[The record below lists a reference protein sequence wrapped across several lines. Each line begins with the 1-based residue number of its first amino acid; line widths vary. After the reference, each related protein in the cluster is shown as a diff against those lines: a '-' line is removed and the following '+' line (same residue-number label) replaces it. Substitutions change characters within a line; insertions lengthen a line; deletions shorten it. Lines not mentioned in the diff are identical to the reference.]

1 MEKIS
6 EKSHKNSWDKK
17 SESYAKFSGE
27 LGDFGKR
34 VFEILRG
41 WGVSFAGK
49 SVLDVGAGTGVYSL
63 YLASLGAKVTAI
75 DSSEGMLRELRR
87 SAQEFGIS
95 LQNVLNLSFAE
106 FCERARVG
114 GFERQD
120 PANGLEQNLKI
131 LPHHCGSNSKIL
143 QNYDDQ
149 RISQGL
155 KIQNF
160 KPTPQGESSATSDL
174 DFAPWE
180 DDDLKYGS
188 TTYASENYVARSAG
202 KNALN
207 STLNSVPLFDIAF
220 LTMSPALKSTED
232 FEAFLALG
240 ERKIYLNWVS
250 ERNSSML
257 APLFERF
264 GAGHKRLAT
273 AAEKFEALLGAR
285 DIKFKSEI
293 LTERRKQKRSLQEAV
308 QNAAW
313 HLHMDGAEASEREIE
328 ELLKK
333 RAKGGMISDEIEASF
348 KLFYI

>member
-1 MEKIS
+1 MEKIG
-6 EKSHKNSWDKK
+6 EKSDENSWDKK

-27 LGDFGKR
+27 PGDFGKR

-87 SAQEFGIS
+87 SAEEFGIS

-106 FCERARVG
+106 FCERLSRN
-114 GFERQD
+114 GFAD
-120 PANGLEQNLKI
+120 A
-131 LPHHCGSNSKIL
+131 
-143 QNYDDQ
+143 
-149 RISQGL
+149 
-155 KIQNF
+155 
-160 KPTPQGESSATSDL
+160 
-174 DFAPWE
+174 
-180 DDDLKYGS
+180 
-188 TTYASENYVARSAG
+188 AG
-202 KNALN
+202 KNFKIYPRSKSKISNSQAQEARALN
-207 STLNSVPLFDIAF
+207 LKDAASKTRESENFKIPALFDIAF
-220 LTMSPALKSTED
+220 LTMSPALKSTKD

-240 ERKIYLNWVS
+240 ERKIYLNWAS

-264 GAGHKRLAT
+264 GAGAKRLAT
-273 AAEKFEALLGAR
+273 AAEKFEALLEAR

-293 LTERRKQKRSLQEAV
+293 LTERREQKRSLQEAV

>member
-1 MEKIS
+1 MKKIG
-6 EKSHKNSWDKK
+6 EKSDENSWDKK

-27 LGDFGKR
+27 PGDFGKR

-95 LQNVLNLSFAE
+95 LQNVLNLSFTE
-106 FCERARVG
+106 FCERLSRDGFADAAGENFKIYPRSQSEISNAQAQEARALNLKDAASKSR
-114 GFERQD
+114 ES
-120 PANGLEQNLKI
+120 ENLKI
-131 LPHHCGSNSKIL
+131 P
-143 QNYDDQ
+143 
-149 RISQGL
+149 
-155 KIQNF
+155 
-160 KPTPQGESSATSDL
+160 A
-174 DFAPWE
+174 
-180 DDDLKYGS
+180 
-188 TTYASENYVARSAG
+188 V
-202 KNALN
+202 
-207 STLNSVPLFDIAF
+207 FDIAF

-240 ERKIYLNWVS
+240 ERKIYLNWAS

-264 GAGHKRLAT
+264 GTGAKRLAT

-293 LTERRKQKRSLQEAV
+293 LTERREQKRSLQEAV

-328 ELLKK
+328 EILKK
-333 RAKGGMISDEIEASF
+333 RAKGGVISDEIEASF

>member
-1 MEKIS
+1 MEKIG
-6 EKSHKNSWDKK
+6 EKSDENSWDKK

-87 SAQEFGIS
+87 SAQEFGIP

-106 FCERARVG
+106 FCERLSRDSFADAAG
-114 GFERQD
+114 E
-120 PANGLEQNLKI
+120 
-131 LPHHCGSNSKIL
+131 
-143 QNYDDQ
+143 
-149 RISQGL
+149 
-155 KIQNF
+155 NF
-160 KPTPQGESSATSDL
+160 KIYPRSQSEISNLQAQEAQVLNFKDAASKTRES
-174 DFAPWE
+174 
-180 DDDLKYGS
+180 
-188 TTYASENYVARSAG
+188 
-202 KNALN
+202 KNFKIPA
-207 STLNSVPLFDIAF
+207 VFDIAF

-240 ERKIYLNWVS
+240 ERKIYLNWAS

-264 GAGHKRLAT
+264 GTGHKRLAT

-293 LTERRKQKRSLQEAV
+293 LTERREQKRSLQEAV

-333 RAKGGMISDEIEASF
+333 WAKGGVISDEIEASF

>member
-1 MEKIS
+1 MKKIG
-6 EKSHKNSWDKK
+6 EKSDENSWDKK

-27 LGDFGKR
+27 PGSFGKR

-87 SAQEFGIS
+87 SEQEFGIP

-106 FCERARVG
+106 FCERLSRD
-114 GFERQD
+114 GFRD
-120 PANGLEQNLKI
+120 
-131 LPHHCGSNSKIL
+131 
-143 QNYDDQ
+143 
-149 RISQGL
+149 
-155 KIQNF
+155 
-160 KPTPQGESSATSDL
+160 T
-174 DFAPWE
+174 
-180 DDDLKYGS
+180 
-188 TTYASENYVARSAG
+188 AG
-202 KNALN
+202 KNFKIYPRSQSEISNAQAQEARALN
-207 STLNSVPLFDIAF
+207 LKDAVSENRESENFKIPAVFDIVF
-220 LTMSPALKSTED
+220 LTMSPALTSTED

-240 ERKIYLNWVS
+240 ERKIYLNWAS

-264 GAGHKRLAT
+264 GADHKRLAT

-285 DIKFKSEI
+285 DIKFKSKI
-293 LTERRKQKRSLQEAV
+293 LTERREQKRSLQEAV

-328 ELLKK
+328 EILKK

>member
-1 MEKIS
+1 MEKIG
-6 EKSHKNSWDKK
+6 EKSDENSWDKK

-27 LGDFGKR
+27 PGDFGKR

-41 WGVSFAGK
+41 WGVNFAGK

-106 FCERARVG
+106 FCERLSRDSFANAAGENFKIYPRSQSKISNTQAQEARALNLKDAAG
-114 GFERQD
+114 KNRGSE
-120 PANGLEQNLKI
+120 NLKI
-131 LPHHCGSNSKIL
+131 
-143 QNYDDQ
+143 
-149 RISQGL
+149 R
-155 KIQNF
+155 
-160 KPTPQGESSATSDL
+160 A
-174 DFAPWE
+174 
-180 DDDLKYGS
+180 
-188 TTYASENYVARSAG
+188 V
-202 KNALN
+202 
-207 STLNSVPLFDIAF
+207 FDIAF

-240 ERKIYLNWVS
+240 ERKIYLNWAS

-264 GAGHKRLAT
+264 GTGHKRLAT
-273 AAEKFEALLGAR
+273 AAEKLEALLGAR

-293 LTERRKQKRSLQEAV
+293 LTERREQKRSLQEAV

>member
-1 MEKIS
+1 MEKIG
-6 EKSHKNSWDKK
+6 EKSDENSWDKK

-27 LGDFGKR
+27 PGGFGKR

-87 SAQEFGIS
+87 SAQEFGIA

-106 FCERARVG
+106 FCERLSRD
-114 GFERQD
+114 GFAGAAGE
-120 PANGLEQNLKI
+120 
-131 LPHHCGSNSKIL
+131 
-143 QNYDDQ
+143 
-149 RISQGL
+149 
-155 KIQNF
+155 NF
-160 KPTPQGESSATSDL
+160 KIYPRSQSEISNAKAQEAQVLNFKDAASKTRG
-174 DFAPWE
+174 
-180 DDDLKYGS
+180 
-188 TTYASENYVARSAG
+188 SENFKIPAV
-202 KNALN
+202 
-207 STLNSVPLFDIAF
+207 FDIAF

-232 FEAFLALG
+232 FETFLALG
-240 ERKIYLNWVS
+240 ERKIYLNWAS

-257 APLFERF
+257 VPLFERF
-264 GAGHKRLAT
+264 GTGHKRLAT

-293 LTERRKQKRSLQEAV
+293 LTEKREQKRSLQEAV

-328 ELLKK
+328 EILKK
-333 RAKGGMISDEIEASF
+333 RAKGGMINDEIEASF

>member
-1 MEKIS
+1 VEKIG
-6 EKSHKNSWDKK
+6 EKSDENSWDKK

-87 SAQEFGIS
+87 SAEEFGIR

-106 FCERARVG
+106 FCERLSRDSFADAAGENFKIYPRSQSEISNSQAQEAR
-114 GFERQD
+114 
-120 PANGLEQNLKI
+120 ALNLKDAA
-131 LPHHCGSNSKIL
+131 SK
-143 QNYDDQ
+143 N
-149 RISQGL
+149 RGGE
-155 KIQNF
+155 NF
-160 KPTPQGESSATSDL
+160 KIPA
-174 DFAPWE
+174 
-180 DDDLKYGS
+180 
-188 TTYASENYVARSAG
+188 V
-202 KNALN
+202 
-207 STLNSVPLFDIAF
+207 FDIAF

-240 ERKIYLNWVS
+240 ERKIYLNWAS

-264 GAGHKRLAT
+264 GTGHKRLAT

-285 DIKFKSEI
+285 DIKFKSAI
-293 LTERRKQKRSLQEAV
+293 LTERREQKRSLQEAV

-328 ELLKK
+328 EILKK
-333 RAKGGMISDEIEASF
+333 WAKGGMISDEIEASF

>member
-1 MEKIS
+1 MEKIG
-6 EKSHKNSWDKK
+6 EKSDENSWDKK

-27 LGDFGKR
+27 LGVFGKR

-87 SAQEFGIS
+87 SAQEFGIA

-106 FCERARVG
+106 FCERLSRDGFANAADENFKIYPRSKSKISNAQAQEAR
-114 GFERQD
+114 
-120 PANGLEQNLKI
+120 ALNLKDAV
-131 LPHHCGSNSKIL
+131 SKS
-143 QNYDDQ
+143 
-149 RISQGL
+149 RESE
-155 KIQNF
+155 NF
-160 KPTPQGESSATSDL
+160 KIPA
-174 DFAPWE
+174 
-180 DDDLKYGS
+180 
-188 TTYASENYVARSAG
+188 V
-202 KNALN
+202 
-207 STLNSVPLFDIAF
+207 FDIAF
-220 LTMSPALKSTED
+220 LTMSPALKSTKD

-240 ERKIYLNWVS
+240 ERKIYLNWAS

-257 APLFERF
+257 APLLERF
-264 GAGHKRLAT
+264 GAGYKRLAT

-293 LTERRKQKRSLQEAV
+293 LTEKREQKRSLQEAV

-333 RAKGGMISDEIEASF
+333 RVKGGMISDEIEASF

>member
-1 MEKIS
+1 MEKIG

-27 LGDFGKR
+27 LGAFGKR

-87 SAQEFGIS
+87 SAQEFGIP

-106 FCERARVG
+106 FCERLSCDDFADAAGENFKIYPRLQS
-114 GFERQD
+114 EISNAQ
-120 PANGLEQNLKI
+120 AQEAQALNLKDAM
-131 LPHHCGSNSKIL
+131 SK
-143 QNYDDQ
+143 N
-149 RISQGL
+149 RESE
-155 KIQNF
+155 NF
-160 KPTPQGESSATSDL
+160 KIPA
-174 DFAPWE
+174 A
-180 DDDLKYGS
+180 
-188 TTYASENYVARSAG
+188 
-202 KNALN
+202 
-207 STLNSVPLFDIAF
+207 FDIAF

-240 ERKIYLNWVS
+240 ERKIYLNWAS

-264 GAGHKRLAT
+264 GTGHKRLTT

-293 LTERRKQKRSLQEAV
+293 LTEKREQKRSLQEAV

-333 RAKGGMISDEIEASF
+333 RAKGGMVSDEIEASF

>member
-1 MEKIS
+1 MEKIG

-27 LGDFGKR
+27 PGSFGKR

-41 WGVSFAGK
+41 WDVSFAGK
-49 SVLDVGAGTGVYSL
+49 SVLDVGAGTGIYSL

-87 SAQEFGIS
+87 SAEEFGIP

-106 FCERARVG
+106 FCERLSRD
-114 GFERQD
+114 GFADAAGENFKIYPRSQSEISNVQSQE
-120 PANGLEQNLKI
+120 AQALNLKDAA
-131 LPHHCGSNSKIL
+131 GNNSE
-143 QNYDDQ
+143 
-149 RISQGL
+149 SE
-155 KIQNF
+155 NF
-160 KPTPQGESSATSDL
+160 KIPAI
-174 DFAPWE
+174 
-180 DDDLKYGS
+180 
-188 TTYASENYVARSAG
+188 
-202 KNALN
+202 
-207 STLNSVPLFDIAF
+207 FDIAF

-240 ERKIYLNWVS
+240 ERKIYLNWAS

-264 GAGHKRLAT
+264 GTGHKRLAT

-293 LTERRKQKRSLQEAV
+293 LTEKREQKRSLQEAV

-333 RAKGGMISDEIEASF
+333 RVRGGMISDEIEASF

>member
-6 EKSHKNSWDKK
+6 EKSDENSWDKK

-27 LGDFGKR
+27 LGGFGRR

-41 WGVSFAGK
+41 WGASFAGK

-87 SAQEFGIS
+87 SAGEFGIS

-106 FCERARVG
+106 FCERLSRDGFAGAAGENFKIYPRSQSEISNSQAQEAR
-114 GFERQD
+114 
-120 PANGLEQNLKI
+120 ALNLKDAASKNR
-131 LPHHCGSNSKIL
+131 GSE
-143 QNYDDQ
+143 
-149 RISQGL
+149 
-155 KIQNF
+155 NF
-160 KPTPQGESSATSDL
+160 KIPA
-174 DFAPWE
+174 
-180 DDDLKYGS
+180 
-188 TTYASENYVARSAG
+188 V
-202 KNALN
+202 
-207 STLNSVPLFDIAF
+207 FDIAF

-240 ERKIYLNWVS
+240 ERKIYLNWAS

-264 GAGHKRLAT
+264 GAGAKRLAT

-285 DIKFKSEI
+285 NIKFKSEI
-293 LTERRKQKRSLQEAV
+293 LTERREQKRSLQEAV

-328 ELLKK
+328 EILKK

>member
-1 MEKIS
+1 MEKIG

-34 VFEILRG
+34 VFEILRS

-87 SAQEFGIS
+87 SAQEFGIP

-106 FCERARVG
+106 FCERLSCDDFADAAGENFKIYPRLQS
-114 GFERQD
+114 EISNAQ
-120 PANGLEQNLKI
+120 AQEAQALNLKDAM
-131 LPHHCGSNSKIL
+131 SK
-143 QNYDDQ
+143 N
-149 RISQGL
+149 RESE
-155 KIQNF
+155 NF
-160 KPTPQGESSATSDL
+160 KIPA
-174 DFAPWE
+174 A
-180 DDDLKYGS
+180 
-188 TTYASENYVARSAG
+188 
-202 KNALN
+202 
-207 STLNSVPLFDIAF
+207 FDIAF

-240 ERKIYLNWVS
+240 ERKIYLNWAS

-264 GAGHKRLAT
+264 GTGHKRLTT

-293 LTERRKQKRSLQEAV
+293 LTERREQKRSLQEAV

>member
-1 MEKIS
+1 MEKIG
-6 EKSHKNSWDKK
+6 EKSDENSWDKK

-87 SAQEFGIS
+87 SAQEFGIR

-106 FCERARVG
+106 FCERLSRD
-114 GFERQD
+114 GFIDSTGE
-120 PANGLEQNLKI
+120 NFKI
-131 LPHHCGSNSKIL
+131 YPRSQSEISNSQAQEAQAL
-143 QNYDDQ
+143 
-149 RISQGL
+149 
-155 KIQNF
+155 NF
-160 KPTPQGESSATSDL
+160 K
-174 DFAPWE
+174 
-180 DDDLKYGS
+180 Y
-188 TTYASENYVARSAG
+188 SAG
-202 KNALN
+202 KNRESENFKIPA
-207 STLNSVPLFDIAF
+207 VFDIAF
-220 LTMSPALKSTED
+220 LTMSPALKNERD

-240 ERKIYLNWVS
+240 ERKIYLNWAS

-257 APLFERF
+257 APLFEHF
-264 GAGHKRLAT
+264 GTGAKRLAT

-293 LTERRKQKRSLQEAV
+293 LTEKREQKRSLQEAV

-313 HLHMDGAEASEREIE
+313 HLHMDGAKASEREIE
-328 ELLKK
+328 EILKK

>member
-1 MEKIS
+1 MKKIG
-6 EKSHKNSWDKK
+6 EKSDENSWDKK

-49 SVLDVGAGTGVYSL
+49 SMLDVGAGTGVYSL

-87 SAQEFGIS
+87 SAEEFGIS

-106 FCERARVG
+106 FCERLSRD
-114 GFERQD
+114 GF
-120 PANGLEQNLKI
+120 ANAAGE
-131 LPHHCGSNSKIL
+131 
-143 QNYDDQ
+143 
-149 RISQGL
+149 
-155 KIQNF
+155 NF
-160 KPTPQGESSATSDL
+160 KIYPRSQSEISNAQAQEAQALNFKDAASKTRG
-174 DFAPWE
+174 
-180 DDDLKYGS
+180 
-188 TTYASENYVARSAG
+188 SENFKIPAV
-202 KNALN
+202 
-207 STLNSVPLFDIAF
+207 FDIAF

-240 ERKIYLNWVS
+240 ERKIYLNWAS

-264 GAGHKRLAT
+264 GAGQKRLAT

-293 LTERRKQKRSLQEAV
+293 LTERREQKRSLQEAV

>member
-1 MEKIS
+1 MEKIG
-6 EKSHKNSWDKK
+6 EKSDENSWDKK

-34 VFEILRG
+34 VFEILRS

-63 YLASLGAKVTAI
+63 YLASLVAKVTAI

-87 SAQEFGIS
+87 SAQEFGIP

-106 FCERARVG
+106 FCERLSRN
-114 GFERQD
+114 GF
-120 PANGLEQNLKI
+120 ANATGENFKI
-131 LPHHCGSNSKIL
+131 YPRSQSEISNSQAQEAQAL
-143 QNYDDQ
+143 D
-149 RISQGL
+149 L
-155 KIQNF
+155 KDAVSKNRESKNF
-160 KPTPQGESSATSDL
+160 KIPA
-174 DFAPWE
+174 
-180 DDDLKYGS
+180 
-188 TTYASENYVARSAG
+188 V
-202 KNALN
+202 
-207 STLNSVPLFDIAF
+207 FDIAF

-240 ERKIYLNWVS
+240 ERKIYLNWAS

-264 GAGHKRLAT
+264 GIGAKRLAT

-293 LTERRKQKRSLQEAV
+293 LTERREQKRSLQEAV

-313 HLHMDGAEASEREIE
+313 HLHMDGAKASEREIE
-328 ELLKK
+328 EILKK

>member
-1 MEKIS
+1 MEKIG
-6 EKSHKNSWDKK
+6 EKSDENSWDKK

-106 FCERARVG
+106 FCERLSRD
-114 GFERQD
+114 GFADAAGENFKIYPRSQSEISN
-120 PANGLEQNLKI
+120 AQAQEAQALNLKDAA
-131 LPHHCGSNSKIL
+131 SKT
-143 QNYDDQ
+143 
-149 RISQGL
+149 RESE
-155 KIQNF
+155 NF
-160 KPTPQGESSATSDL
+160 KIPA
-174 DFAPWE
+174 
-180 DDDLKYGS
+180 
-188 TTYASENYVARSAG
+188 V
-202 KNALN
+202 
-207 STLNSVPLFDIAF
+207 FDIAF

-240 ERKIYLNWVS
+240 ERKIYLNWAS

-264 GAGHKRLAT
+264 GTGHKRLAT

-293 LTERRKQKRSLQEAV
+293 LTERREQKRSLQEAV

>member
-1 MEKIS
+1 VEKIG
-6 EKSHKNSWDKK
+6 EKSDENSWDKK
-17 SESYAKFSGE
+17 SESYAKFNGE

-41 WGVSFAGK
+41 WDVSFAGK

-87 SAQEFGIS
+87 SAEEFGIR

-106 FCERARVG
+106 FCERLSRD
-114 GFERQD
+114 GFRD
-120 PANGLEQNLKI
+120 TAGK
-131 LPHHCGSNSKIL
+131 
-143 QNYDDQ
+143 
-149 RISQGL
+149 
-155 KIQNF
+155 NF
-160 KPTPQGESSATSDL
+160 KIYPRPQSEISNAKAQEAQVLNFKD
-174 DFAPWE
+174 A
-180 DDDLKYGS
+180 
-188 TTYASENYVARSAG
+188 ASENRESENFKIPAV
-202 KNALN
+202 
-207 STLNSVPLFDIAF
+207 FDIAF

-240 ERKIYLNWVS
+240 ERKIYLNWAS

-293 LTERRKQKRSLQEAV
+293 LTEKREQKRSLQEAV

-333 RAKGGMISDEIEASF
+333 RAKDGMISDEIEASF

>member
-1 MEKIS
+1 MEKIG
-6 EKSHKNSWDKK
+6 EKSDENSWDKK

-87 SAQEFGIS
+87 SAEEFGIP

-106 FCERARVG
+106 FCERLSCD
-114 GFERQD
+114 GFADAAGE
-120 PANGLEQNLKI
+120 NFKI
-131 LPHHCGSNSKIL
+131 YPRSQSKISNSQAQEAWAL
-143 QNYDDQ
+143 
-149 RISQGL
+149 
-155 KIQNF
+155 NF
-160 KPTPQGESSATSDL
+160 K
-174 DFAPWE
+174 
-180 DDDLKYGS
+180 
-188 TTYASENYVARSAG
+188 NSAG
-202 KNALN
+202 KNRESENFKIPA
-207 STLNSVPLFDIAF
+207 VFDIAF

-240 ERKIYLNWVS
+240 ERKIYLNWAS

-264 GAGHKRLAT
+264 GIGAKRLAT

-293 LTERRKQKRSLQEAV
+293 LTERREQKRSLQEAV

-313 HLHMDGAEASEREIE
+313 HLHMDGAKASEREIE
-328 ELLKK
+328 EILKK

>member
-1 MEKIS
+1 MEKIGG
-6 EKSHKNSWDKK
+6 KSDENSWDKK

-87 SAQEFGIS
+87 SAEEFGIS

-106 FCERARVG
+106 FCERLSRD
-114 GFERQD
+114 GFADGAGE
-120 PANGLEQNLKI
+120 NFKI
-131 LPHHCGSNSKIL
+131 YPRPQSKISNSQAQKAQAL
-143 QNYDDQ
+143 NLEDAMSKS
-149 RISQGL
+149 RES
-155 KIQNF
+155 KNF
-160 KPTPQGESSATSDL
+160 KIPA
-174 DFAPWE
+174 
-180 DDDLKYGS
+180 
-188 TTYASENYVARSAG
+188 V
-202 KNALN
+202 
-207 STLNSVPLFDIAF
+207 FDIAF

-240 ERKIYLNWVS
+240 ERKIYLNWAS

-264 GAGHKRLAT
+264 GAGAKRLAT
-273 AAEKFEALLGAR
+273 AAEKFEALLKAR

-293 LTERRKQKRSLQEAV
+293 LTEKREQKRSLQEAV

-328 ELLKK
+328 EILKK

>member
-1 MEKIS
+1 MRKIG
-6 EKSHKNSWDKK
+6 EKSDENSWDRK

-87 SAQEFGIS
+87 SAEEFGIP

-106 FCERARVG
+106 FCERLSRDGFADAAGENFKIYPRSQSEISNSQAQEAR
-114 GFERQD
+114 
-120 PANGLEQNLKI
+120 ALNLKDAV
-131 LPHHCGSNSKIL
+131 SKS
-143 QNYDDQ
+143 
-149 RISQGL
+149 RESE
-155 KIQNF
+155 NF
-160 KPTPQGESSATSDL
+160 KIPA
-174 DFAPWE
+174 
-180 DDDLKYGS
+180 
-188 TTYASENYVARSAG
+188 V
-202 KNALN
+202 
-207 STLNSVPLFDIAF
+207 FDIAF

-232 FEAFLALG
+232 FGAFLALG
-240 ERKIYLNWVS
+240 ERKIYLNWAS

-264 GAGHKRLAT
+264 GTGAKRLAT
-273 AAEKFEALLGAR
+273 AAEKFEALLKAR

-293 LTERRKQKRSLQEAV
+293 LTERREQERSLQEAV

-333 RAKGGMISDEIEASF
+333 RVKGGMISDEIEASF

>member
-1 MEKIS
+1 MEKIG
-6 EKSHKNSWDKK
+6 EKSDENSWDKK

-87 SAQEFGIS
+87 SAEEFGIA

-106 FCERARVG
+106 FYERLSRDRFRDTVG
-114 GFERQD
+114 KNFKIYPRSQSEISNSQ
-120 PANGLEQNLKI
+120 AQEAQALNLKDAA
-131 LPHHCGSNSKIL
+131 SKS
-143 QNYDDQ
+143 
-149 RISQGL
+149 RESE
-155 KIQNF
+155 NF
-160 KPTPQGESSATSDL
+160 KIPA
-174 DFAPWE
+174 
-180 DDDLKYGS
+180 
-188 TTYASENYVARSAG
+188 V
-202 KNALN
+202 
-207 STLNSVPLFDIAF
+207 FDIAF

-240 ERKIYLNWVS
+240 ERKIYLNWAS

-264 GAGHKRLAT
+264 GTGHKRLAT

-293 LTERRKQKRSLQEAV
+293 LTEKREQKRSLQEAM

>member
-1 MEKIS
+1 MEKIG
-6 EKSHKNSWDKK
+6 EKSDENSWDKK

-34 VFEILRG
+34 AFEILRG

-87 SAQEFGIS
+87 SAKEFGIP

-106 FCERARVG
+106 FCERLSRDGFADAAGENFKIYPRPQSKISNAQAQEAR
-114 GFERQD
+114 
-120 PANGLEQNLKI
+120 ALNLKDAMNKNRE
-131 LPHHCGSNSKIL
+131 SE
-143 QNYDDQ
+143 
-149 RISQGL
+149 
-155 KIQNF
+155 NF
-160 KPTPQGESSATSDL
+160 KIPA
-174 DFAPWE
+174 F
-180 DDDLKYGS
+180 
-188 TTYASENYVARSAG
+188 
-202 KNALN
+202 
-207 STLNSVPLFDIAF
+207 FDIAF

-240 ERKIYLNWVS
+240 ERKIYLNWAS

-264 GAGHKRLAT
+264 GTGVKRLAT

-285 DIKFKSEI
+285 NIKFKSEI
-293 LTERRKQKRSLQEAV
+293 LTERREQKRSLQEAV

-328 ELLKK
+328 EILKK

>member
-1 MEKIS
+1 MEKIG
-6 EKSHKNSWDKK
+6 EKSDENSWDKK

-27 LGDFGKR
+27 LGAFGKR

-87 SAQEFGIS
+87 SAEEFGIA

-106 FCERARVG
+106 FCERLSRD
-114 GFERQD
+114 GFRDTAGE
-120 PANGLEQNLKI
+120 
-131 LPHHCGSNSKIL
+131 
-143 QNYDDQ
+143 
-149 RISQGL
+149 
-155 KIQNF
+155 NF
-160 KPTPQGESSATSDL
+160 KIYPHSQSEISNAQAQEARALNFKD
-174 DFAPWE
+174 A
-180 DDDLKYGS
+180 
-188 TTYASENYVARSAG
+188 ASENRESENFKIPAV
-202 KNALN
+202 
-207 STLNSVPLFDIAF
+207 FDIAF
-220 LTMSPALKSTED
+220 LTMSPALKSERD

-240 ERKIYLNWVS
+240 ERKIYLNWAS

-264 GAGHKRLAT
+264 GAGYKRLAT

-293 LTERRKQKRSLQEAV
+293 LTEKREQRRSLQEAV

-328 ELLKK
+328 EILRK
-333 RAKGGMISDEIEASF
+333 RAKGGVISDEIEASF

>member
-1 MEKIS
+1 MEKIG

-27 LGDFGKR
+27 LGAFGKR

-87 SAQEFGIS
+87 SAQEFGIP

-106 FCERARVG
+106 FCERLSCDDFADAAGENFKIYPRLQS
-114 GFERQD
+114 EISNAQ
-120 PANGLEQNLKI
+120 AQEAQALNLKDAM
-131 LPHHCGSNSKIL
+131 SK
-143 QNYDDQ
+143 N
-149 RISQGL
+149 RESE
-155 KIQNF
+155 NF
-160 KPTPQGESSATSDL
+160 KIPA
-174 DFAPWE
+174 A
-180 DDDLKYGS
+180 
-188 TTYASENYVARSAG
+188 
-202 KNALN
+202 
-207 STLNSVPLFDIAF
+207 FDIAF

-240 ERKIYLNWVS
+240 ERKIYLNWAS

-264 GAGHKRLAT
+264 GTGVKRLAT

-285 DIKFKSEI
+285 DVKFKSEI
-293 LTERRKQKRSLQEAV
+293 LTERREQKRSLQEAV

-333 RAKGGMISDEIEASF
+333 RAKGGMVSDEIEASF

>member
-1 MEKIS
+1 MEKIG
-6 EKSHKNSWDKK
+6 EKSDENSWDKK

-27 LGDFGKR
+27 PGSIGKR

-41 WGVSFAGK
+41 WDVSFAGK

-87 SAQEFGIS
+87 SAEEFGIS

-106 FCERARVG
+106 FCERLSSG
-114 GFERQD
+114 GFADAAGENFKIYPRSQSEISNLQ
-120 PANGLEQNLKI
+120 AQKTAAQALNLKDAE
-131 LPHHCGSNSKIL
+131 SENRESE
-143 QNYDDQ
+143 
-149 RISQGL
+149 
-155 KIQNF
+155 NF
-160 KPTPQGESSATSDL
+160 KIPA
-174 DFAPWE
+174 
-180 DDDLKYGS
+180 
-188 TTYASENYVARSAG
+188 V
-202 KNALN
+202 
-207 STLNSVPLFDIAF
+207 FDIAF

-240 ERKIYLNWVS
+240 ERKIYLNWAS

-264 GAGHKRLAT
+264 GTGHKRLAT

-293 LTERRKQKRSLQEAV
+293 LTEKREQKRSLQEAV

-333 RAKGGMISDEIEASF
+333 RAKGGVISDEIEASF

>member
-1 MEKIS
+1 MEKIG
-6 EKSHKNSWDKK
+6 EKSDENSWDKK

-27 LGDFGKR
+27 PGSFGKR

-41 WGVSFAGK
+41 WDVSFAGK

-87 SAQEFGIS
+87 SAEEFGIA

-106 FCERARVG
+106 FCERLSRD
-114 GFERQD
+114 GFADAAGE
-120 PANGLEQNLKI
+120 
-131 LPHHCGSNSKIL
+131 
-143 QNYDDQ
+143 
-149 RISQGL
+149 
-155 KIQNF
+155 NF
-160 KPTPQGESSATSDL
+160 KIYPRSQSEISNLQAQEAQVLNFKDAASKTRES
-174 DFAPWE
+174 
-180 DDDLKYGS
+180 
-188 TTYASENYVARSAG
+188 
-202 KNALN
+202 KNFKIPA
-207 STLNSVPLFDIAF
+207 VFDIAF

-240 ERKIYLNWVS
+240 ERKIYLNWAN

-293 LTERRKQKRSLQEAV
+293 LTERREQKRSLQEAV

>member
-1 MEKIS
+1 MEKIG
-6 EKSHKNSWDKK
+6 EKSDENSWDKK

-41 WGVSFAGK
+41 WGASFAGK
-49 SVLDVGAGTGVYSL
+49 SVLDVGAGTGIYSL

-87 SAQEFGIS
+87 SAQEFGIA

-106 FCERARVG
+106 FCERLSRD
-114 GFERQD
+114 GFSNTTGKNFKIYPRPQSEISNSQ
-120 PANGLEQNLKI
+120 AQEIAAQALNLKDAVSKNR
-131 LPHHCGSNSKIL
+131 GSE
-143 QNYDDQ
+143 
-149 RISQGL
+149 
-155 KIQNF
+155 NF
-160 KPTPQGESSATSDL
+160 KIPA
-174 DFAPWE
+174 
-180 DDDLKYGS
+180 
-188 TTYASENYVARSAG
+188 V
-202 KNALN
+202 
-207 STLNSVPLFDIAF
+207 FDIAF

-240 ERKIYLNWVS
+240 KRKIYLNWAS

-264 GAGHKRLAT
+264 GTGHKRLAT

-293 LTERRKQKRSLQEAV
+293 LTERREQKRSLQEAV

-313 HLHMDGAEASEREIE
+313 HLHMDGAKASEREIE
-328 ELLKK
+328 EILKK

>member
-1 MEKIS
+1 MEKIG

-27 LGDFGKR
+27 LGAFGKR

-87 SAQEFGIS
+87 SAEEFGIS

-106 FCERARVG
+106 FCERLSRD
-114 GFERQD
+114 GFRDTAGEIF
-120 PANGLEQNLKI
+120 KI
-131 LPHHCGSNSKIL
+131 YPRSQSEISNAQAQEAQVL
-143 QNYDDQ
+143 
-149 RISQGL
+149 
-155 KIQNF
+155 NF
-160 KPTPQGESSATSDL
+160 KDAASKNRG
-174 DFAPWE
+174 
-180 DDDLKYGS
+180 
-188 TTYASENYVARSAG
+188 SENFKIPAV
-202 KNALN
+202 
-207 STLNSVPLFDIAF
+207 FDIAF
-220 LTMSPALKSTED
+220 LTMSPALKSTKD

-240 ERKIYLNWVS
+240 ERKIYLNWAS

-264 GAGHKRLAT
+264 GTGHKRLAT
-273 AAEKFEALLGAR
+273 AAEKFEALLKAR

-293 LTERRKQKRSLQEAV
+293 LTEKREQKRSLQEAV

-333 RAKGGMISDEIEASF
+333 RAKCGMISDEIKASF

>member
-1 MEKIS
+1 MEKIG
-6 EKSHKNSWDKK
+6 EKTHENSWDKK

-27 LGDFGKR
+27 PGSFGKR

-87 SAQEFGIS
+87 SAQEFGIR

-106 FCERARVG
+106 FCEWLSCDGFANAAGENFKIYPRPQSEISNVQAQEARA
-114 GFERQD
+114 
-120 PANGLEQNLKI
+120 LNLKDAV
-131 LPHHCGSNSKIL
+131 SK
-143 QNYDDQ
+143 N
-149 RISQGL
+149 RGCE
-155 KIQNF
+155 NF
-160 KPTPQGESSATSDL
+160 KIPA
-174 DFAPWE
+174 
-180 DDDLKYGS
+180 
-188 TTYASENYVARSAG
+188 V
-202 KNALN
+202 
-207 STLNSVPLFDIAF
+207 FDIAF

-240 ERKIYLNWVS
+240 ERKIYLNWAS

-264 GAGHKRLAT
+264 GTGAKRLAT

-293 LTERRKQKRSLQEAV
+293 LTERREQKRSLQEAV

-328 ELLKK
+328 EILKK
-333 RAKGGMISDEIEASF
+333 RAKGGVISDEIEASF

>member
-1 MEKIS
+1 MEKIG
-6 EKSHKNSWDKK
+6 EKSDENSWDKK

-27 LGDFGKR
+27 PGSFGKR

-87 SAQEFGIS
+87 SAEEFGIS

-106 FCERARVG
+106 FCERLSRN
-114 GFERQD
+114 GFAD
-120 PANGLEQNLKI
+120 A
-131 LPHHCGSNSKIL
+131 
-143 QNYDDQ
+143 
-149 RISQGL
+149 
-155 KIQNF
+155 
-160 KPTPQGESSATSDL
+160 
-174 DFAPWE
+174 
-180 DDDLKYGS
+180 
-188 TTYASENYVARSAG
+188 AG
-202 KNALN
+202 KNFKIYPRSKSKISNSQAQEARALN
-207 STLNSVPLFDIAF
+207 LKDAASKTRESENFKIPALFDIAF
-220 LTMSPALKSTED
+220 LTMSPALKSTKD

-240 ERKIYLNWVS
+240 ERKIYLNWAS

-264 GAGHKRLAT
+264 GAGAKRLAT
-273 AAEKFEALLGAR
+273 AAEKFEALLEAR

-293 LTERRKQKRSLQEAV
+293 LTERREQKRSLQEAV

>member
-1 MEKIS
+1 MEKIG
-6 EKSHKNSWDKK
+6 EKSDENSWDKK

-27 LGDFGKR
+27 PGSFGKR

-87 SAQEFGIS
+87 SAEEFGIS

-106 FCERARVG
+106 FCERLSSG
-114 GFERQD
+114 GFAD
-120 PANGLEQNLKI
+120 A
-131 LPHHCGSNSKIL
+131 
-143 QNYDDQ
+143 
-149 RISQGL
+149 
-155 KIQNF
+155 
-160 KPTPQGESSATSDL
+160 
-174 DFAPWE
+174 
-180 DDDLKYGS
+180 
-188 TTYASENYVARSAG
+188 ASENFKIYPRSQSEISNLQAQEAR
-202 KNALN
+202 ALN
-207 STLNSVPLFDIAF
+207 LKDAASKNRGSENFKIPAVFDIAF
-220 LTMSPALKSTED
+220 LTMSPALKSKED

-240 ERKIYLNWVS
+240 ERKIYLNWAS

-264 GAGHKRLAT
+264 GAGTKRLAT

-293 LTERRKQKRSLQEAV
+293 LTERREQKRSLQEAV

-333 RAKGGMISDEIEASF
+333 RAKGGMMSDEIEASF

>member
-1 MEKIS
+1 MEKIG
-6 EKSHKNSWDKK
+6 EKSDENSWDKK

-41 WGVSFAGK
+41 WGVSFVGK

-106 FCERARVG
+106 FCERLNRD
-114 GFERQD
+114 GF
-120 PANGLEQNLKI
+120 ANAAGE
-131 LPHHCGSNSKIL
+131 
-143 QNYDDQ
+143 
-149 RISQGL
+149 
-155 KIQNF
+155 NF
-160 KPTPQGESSATSDL
+160 KIYPRSQSEISNVQAQEARALNFKDAASKTRE
-174 DFAPWE
+174 
-180 DDDLKYGS
+180 
-188 TTYASENYVARSAG
+188 SENFKIPAV
-202 KNALN
+202 
-207 STLNSVPLFDIAF
+207 FDIAF

-240 ERKIYLNWVS
+240 ERKIYLNWAS

-264 GAGHKRLAT
+264 GAGAKRLAT

-293 LTERRKQKRSLQEAV
+293 LTERREQKRSLQEAV

>member
-1 MEKIS
+1 MEKIG
-6 EKSHKNSWDKK
+6 EKSDENSWDKK

-87 SAQEFGIS
+87 SAEEFGIS

-106 FCERARVG
+106 FCERLSRD
-114 GFERQD
+114 GFADGAGENFKIYPRPQSEISN
-120 PANGLEQNLKI
+120 AQSQEAQALNLKDAV
-131 LPHHCGSNSKIL
+131 SKS
-143 QNYDDQ
+143 
-149 RISQGL
+149 RESE
-155 KIQNF
+155 NF
-160 KPTPQGESSATSDL
+160 KIPA
-174 DFAPWE
+174 
-180 DDDLKYGS
+180 
-188 TTYASENYVARSAG
+188 V
-202 KNALN
+202 
-207 STLNSVPLFDIAF
+207 FDIAF

-240 ERKIYLNWVS
+240 ERKIYLNWAS

-264 GAGHKRLAT
+264 GAGYKRLAT
-273 AAEKFEALLGAR
+273 AAEKFEALLEAR

-293 LTERRKQKRSLQEAV
+293 LTERREQKRSLQEAV

>member
-1 MEKIS
+1 MEKIG
-6 EKSHKNSWDKK
+6 EKTHENSWDKK

-87 SAQEFGIS
+87 SAEEFGIS

-106 FCERARVG
+106 FCERLSRDGFANAADENFKIYPRSQSEISNAQAQEAR
-114 GFERQD
+114 
-120 PANGLEQNLKI
+120 ALNLKDAV
-131 LPHHCGSNSKIL
+131 SKS
-143 QNYDDQ
+143 
-149 RISQGL
+149 RESE
-155 KIQNF
+155 NF
-160 KPTPQGESSATSDL
+160 KIPA
-174 DFAPWE
+174 
-180 DDDLKYGS
+180 
-188 TTYASENYVARSAG
+188 V
-202 KNALN
+202 
-207 STLNSVPLFDIAF
+207 FDIAF

-240 ERKIYLNWVS
+240 ERKIYLNWAS

-264 GAGHKRLAT
+264 GTGHKRLAT

-293 LTERRKQKRSLQEAV
+293 LTEKREQKRSLQEAV

-328 ELLKK
+328 EILKK

>member
-1 MEKIS
+1 MEKIG

-34 VFEILRG
+34 VFEILRS
-41 WGVSFAGK
+41 WEVSFAGK

-87 SAQEFGIS
+87 SAEEFGIS

-106 FCERARVG
+106 FCERLSRDGFANAAGENFKIYPRPQSEISNVQAQEAR
-114 GFERQD
+114 
-120 PANGLEQNLKI
+120 ALNLK
-131 LPHHCGSNSKIL
+131 
-143 QNYDDQ
+143 D
-149 RISQGL
+149 
-155 KIQNF
+155 
-160 KPTPQGESSATSDL
+160 A
-174 DFAPWE
+174 
-180 DDDLKYGS
+180 
-188 TTYASENYVARSAG
+188 AG
-202 KNALN
+202 KNRESENFKIPA
-207 STLNSVPLFDIAF
+207 VFDIAF

-232 FEAFLALG
+232 FEAFLTLG
-240 ERKIYLNWVS
+240 ERKIYLNWAS

-257 APLFERF
+257 TPLFERF
-264 GAGHKRLAT
+264 GTGAKRLAT
-273 AAEKFEALLGAR
+273 ASEKFEALLEAR

-293 LTERRKQKRSLQEAV
+293 LTERREQKRSLQEAV

>member
-1 MEKIS
+1 MEKIG
-6 EKSHKNSWDKK
+6 EKSDENSWDKK

-87 SAQEFGIS
+87 SAEEFGIS

-106 FCERARVG
+106 FCERLSRDGFTDAAGENFKIYPRSQSKISNSQTQEAR
-114 GFERQD
+114 
-120 PANGLEQNLKI
+120 ALNLKDAM
-131 LPHHCGSNSKIL
+131 SKS
-143 QNYDDQ
+143 
-149 RISQGL
+149 RESE
-155 KIQNF
+155 NF
-160 KPTPQGESSATSDL
+160 KIPA
-174 DFAPWE
+174 
-180 DDDLKYGS
+180 
-188 TTYASENYVARSAG
+188 V
-202 KNALN
+202 
-207 STLNSVPLFDIAF
+207 FDIAF

-240 ERKIYLNWVS
+240 ERKIYLNWAS

-264 GAGHKRLAT
+264 GTGHKRLAT

-293 LTERRKQKRSLQEAV
+293 LTEKREQKRSLQEAV

-313 HLHMDGAEASEREIE
+313 HLHMDGAKASEREIE
-328 ELLKK
+328 EILKK